1 MTETVTCEVC
11 RSTNKTQL
19 YEFADM
25 EVLKCDDCG
34 LVFLREAGGSIGPE
48 ILYSED
54 YFQSRDEYFLKTAE
68 QNTRQTSGEHVES
81 FREGL
86 KLLRLYKRGGRLLD
100 LGCAVGVFL
109 SLAKEEGWDVCGVD
123 VSEYAISCVQKHCE
137 AEVHAGELAEI
148 GFPKA
153 SFDVITMWDVVEHFD
168 HPGQTLKEVH
178 RILKEDGIVL
188 LDTPNEGS
196 LLRKVARGIYWISGG
211 RISYPTRKLYHE
223 YHRYYFSEDT
233 LRRMLEASGFAIL
246 QVIRKPIPREKGR
259 GSALERAVVKAFG
272 LLEKRLGMD
281 YELLAIA
288 RKRQTES
295 ET

>member
-1 MTETVTCEVC
+1 MTETMTCEVC
-11 RSTNKTQL
+11 SSTKKTQL

-34 LVFLREAGGSIGPE
+34 LVFLREARGNMGPE
-48 ILYSED
+48 TLYSEN
-54 YFQSRDEYFLKTAE
+54 YFQARDEYFLKTAE

-86 KLLRLYKRGGRLLD
+86 KLLRLYKGGGRLLD

-123 VSEYAISCVQKHCE
+123 ISAYAISCAQKLCE

-148 GFPKA
+148 GFPSA

-168 HPGQTLKEVH
+168 HPMETLKEVH
-178 RILKEDGIVL
+178 RILKEDGMIL

-196 LLRKVARGIYWISGG
+196 LLRKVARGVYGISGG

-233 LRRMLEASGFAIL
+233 LRRMLEASGFVIL

-259 GSALERAVVKAFG
+259 GSGLERAIVKAFG